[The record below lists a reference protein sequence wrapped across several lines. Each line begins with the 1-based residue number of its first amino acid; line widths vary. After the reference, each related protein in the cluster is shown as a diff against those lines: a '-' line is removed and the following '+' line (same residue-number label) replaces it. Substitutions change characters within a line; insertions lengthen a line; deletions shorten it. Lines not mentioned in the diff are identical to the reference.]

1 MAAGVKSLAPKKP
14 EEGVTPTAP
23 AAIAEAEGIKD
34 EVKRI
39 MDDASVQIDAAA
51 SITSQGNRV
60 DIDRQLS
67 HQPQMRR

>member
-1 MAAGVKSLAPKKP
+1 MYLQISIKKSTGASK
-14 EEGVTPTAP
+14 E
-23 AAIAEAEGIKD
+23 

-60 DIDRQLS
+60 EGA
-67 HQPQMRR
+67 